1 MKSYISKTLMEQI
14 GKKYSFAMVSHN
26 YLQSELLSSYKC
38 CLEYAQFEK
47 QITEAKGIII
57 VGWMYPKFISPSH
70 FKKIVDIKKLYDAIL

>member
-26 YLQSELLSSYKC
+26 YLQLELLSSYKC

-70 FKKIVDIKKLYDAIL
+70 LKKIVDIKKLYGAIL